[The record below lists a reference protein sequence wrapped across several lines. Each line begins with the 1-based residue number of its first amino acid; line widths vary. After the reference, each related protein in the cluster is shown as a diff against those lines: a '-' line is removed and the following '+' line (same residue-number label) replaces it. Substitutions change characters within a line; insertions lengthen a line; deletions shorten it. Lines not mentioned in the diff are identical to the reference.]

1 MESDLAA
8 GVHLTEHRGRSKAE
22 AAESAKKGVFFGRAP
37 PSGSFFVVFRLRL

>member
-22 AAESAKKGVFFGRAP
+22 AAESAKKSVFFGRAP
-37 PSGSFFVVFRLRL
+37 PSGSGLHTSLC